1 VNERQLALQ
10 VQIAFDYFNER
21 RFHDCYELLERI
33 WRTSGGPERQL
44 YQGIIQIAG
53 ACEKLLGG
61 NWRGAVSLFDT
72 GTVLIEPFAPTSH
85 GIAVDRLLAATQ
97 ACLTDLLRLGEA
109 RLGDF
114 DLAKLP
120 RIESASG

>member
-1 VNERQLALQ
+1 MDERHLAWQ
-10 VQIAFDYFNER
+10 VQIALDYFNER
-21 RFHDCYELLERI
+21 RFHDCYELLERV
-33 WRTSGGPERQL
+33 WRISGGPERRL

-72 GTVLIEPFAPTSH
+72 GTVLIEPFAPTAY
-85 GIAVDRLLAATQ
+85 GIAVDRLLQAAQ
-97 ACLTDLLRLGEA
+97 ACLDDLLRLGEA
-109 RLGDF
+109 RLAEF
-114 DLAKLP
+114 DLGKLP